1 MGNFAAFCGRTDQEA
16 ILGNYLAKILAFNGC
31 NDFSHRLLLG
41 RNERITDPLVEESVG
56 EIIYHAKDRMSHG
69 ILR

>member
-1 MGNFAAFCGRTDQEA
+1 M
-16 ILGNYLAKILAFNGC
+16 GNYLAKILTFNGC
-31 NDFSHRLLLG
+31 NDFSNRSPLG
-41 RNERITDPLVEESVG
+41 RNERITDPLVEEGVG